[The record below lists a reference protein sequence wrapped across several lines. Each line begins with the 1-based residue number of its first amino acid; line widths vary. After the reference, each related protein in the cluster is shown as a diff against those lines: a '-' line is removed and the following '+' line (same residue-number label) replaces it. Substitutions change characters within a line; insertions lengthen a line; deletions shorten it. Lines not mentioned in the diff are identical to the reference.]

1 MTMTPN
7 MRGRINL
14 GILTVTSPIWGP
26 FWIVGRITE
35 LGLNLLGYNVTHTD
49 TQDSRR

>member
-14 GILTVTSPIWGP
+14 GILTVTSPLWGP

-35 LGLNLLGYNVTHTD
+35 WALTRLGYNVTHMN

>member
-14 GILTVTSPIWGP
+14 GILTVTSPLWGP
-26 FWIVGRITE
+26 FWIIGRITE
-35 LGLNLLGYNVTHTD
+35 FVLNLLGYNVTHMD
-49 TQDSRR
+49 TQGSGR